1 MSRPIDDILNEIF
14 KPPAGTIT
22 EELIASVL
30 TGQVGPTEE
39 LRILRAVESEAHL
52 LEVFGQLWDELNP
65 DVQGLDPVQTVAR
78 LAGLAEARTI
88 GPERIRE
95 IIQAPGSPAWLV
107 SSAKAYEEGMR
118 LGHFDPSEV
127 IWISEAARQGGWSL
141 EELRAWDAAAKM
153 IEGETGVDQFSRSF
167 LADLAG
173 KVDLAG
179 DDERVFLTA
188 LANSRSGVDPKEDV
202 RPEVRLGEPT
212 NAGLPITVRFSAA
225 LQEAAREVVL
235 LVGFVNLRDDSK
247 GIVATSL
254 EREND
259 EWVGTIPSN
268 AAPFSRRF
276 RQAKKMILVR
286 CGST

>member
-22 EELIASVL
+22 EEMIVSVL

-65 DVQGLDPVQTVAR
+65 DVQGLDPGETVAQ

-88 GPERIRE
+88 GPEQIGE
-95 IIQAPGSPAWLV
+95 IARAAGSPAWLV

-118 LGHFDPSEV
+118 LGHFEPSE
-127 IWISEAARQGGWSL
+127 ITWISEAARQGGWSL
-141 EELRAWDAAAKM
+141 EGLRAWDAAANM
-153 IEGETGVDQFSRSF
+153 IDGEPEVDEFSRSF

-173 KVDLAG
+173 MADVAG
-179 DDERVFLTA
+179 DDDRVFMTA

-202 RPEVRLGEPT
+202 RPEVRLGGPT
-212 NAGLPITVRFSAA
+212 SAGLPISVRFSAA

-235 LVGFVNLRDDSK
+235 LVGFVNLQDDSK
-247 GIVATSL
+247 DIVATSL

-259 EWVGTIPSN
+259 EWVGIIPAN
-268 AAPFSRRF
+268 AAPFSRRY